1 MFNYY
6 KLRILYSL
14 YEKYSKYDLND
25 LLSLAGMEDDVI
37 SLSNDLIIVIDRRFK
52 KGFITGSDISSYAY
66 CPRLAYLKWGI
77 CNDYGYNGIITTK
90 RNLKSI
96 AIGRIMHRVY
106 AEYIAEG
113 GLNS

>member
-1 MFNYY
+1 M
-6 KLRILYSL
+6 
-14 YEKYSKYDLND
+14 
-25 LLSLAGMEDDVI
+25 LSLAEIDNDVI
-37 SLSNDLIIVIDRRFK
+37 SLNNDLIIVIDRRFK

-66 CPRLAYLKWGI
+66 CPRLAYLKWRI
-77 CNDYGYNGIITTK
+77 CNEHGYNGIVATK

-106 AEYIAEG
+106 AEYVAEG

>member
-1 MFNYY
+1 
-6 KLRILYSL
+6 
-14 YEKYSKYDLND
+14 
-25 LLSLAGMEDDVI
+25 LLSLAEIDNDVI
-37 SLSNDLIIVIDRRFK
+37 SLNNDLIIVIDRRFK

-77 CNDYGYNGIITTK
+77 CNDYGYNGIVATK

-106 AEYIAEG
+106 AEYVAEG